1 MLWLLDLYV
10 VSPGQE
16 GCWRNEK
23 QRLLSCWPEPT
34 GVLAPLKVTCVPCFL
49 CFQKDHQQSLCP
61 DLPDLLV
68 PWVPQDLQGRQVNLF
83 SYFSPNQQQAV
94 DTMDSRHI
102 CSNPDTEGRDY
113 GEKARAYK
121 GGAQCCTRHLLRH
134 RDPEWVN
141 YSPKVT
147 QPTKGRGGFPSR
159 LFCLQNRSS

>member
-1 MLWLLDLYV
+1 MPVPCGPSASMSAGGGCLGRDAGEHRLSCCGSV
-10 VSPGQE
+10 TCSQPGQE

-34 GVLAPLKVTCVPCFL
+34 GVLAPLKVTCVPCFV
-49 CFQKDHQQSLCP
+49 CVQRDHQQSLCP

-68 PWVPQDLQGRQVNLF
+68 PWVPQDLQGRQVSLF
-83 SYFSPNQQQAV
+83 SYSSPNQQQAV

-121 GGAQCCTRHLLRH
+121 GEAQCCTRHLLR
-134 RDPEWVN
+134 R
-141 YSPKVT
+141 
-147 QPTKGRGGFPSR
+147 
-159 LFCLQNRSS
+159 